1 MYKILE
7 QISFQGLFL
16 YNPSMTKQIQY
27 KLLEHFELL
36 KTIGY
41 TYSSPF
47 DINRCAT
54 NHFEL
59 PNDLEQ
65 LKILV
70 ENCNLCEFSKL
81 KKQTDF
87 SQGNCHA
94 NIMFI
99 DETPSI
105 ISDEQN
111 RLVLGKSGE
120 LLIAMIENV
129 LNVPHN
135 EFYFAHI
142 IKCKTTLKKEPTACE
157 ISSCKPYLD
166 QQIKL
171 VNPKLIVALGENCYR
186 SLTQDKTNLEQIRG
200 KILKYNGV
208 DIMPIY
214 HPNYLLRNPS
224 SKKEAFADMLKIK
237 SLLEQM

>member
-16 YNPSMTKQIQY
+16 YNPFMTKQTKY
-27 KLLEHFELL
+27 KLLDHLAFLQN
-36 KTIGY
+36 IGY
-41 TYSSPF
+41 TYCEPF
-47 DINRCAT
+47 DLNSCAT

-59 PNDLEQ
+59 PHNLEQ
-65 LKILV
+65 LKLLV
-70 ENCNLCEFSKL
+70 ENCSLCEFSKY
-81 KKQTDF
+81 KNQTDF
-87 SQGNCHA
+87 AQGNPNA
-94 NIMFI
+94 KIMFI
-99 DETPSI
+99 DETASI
-105 ISDEQN
+105 ISDDFN
-111 RLVLGKSGE
+111 RLIVGKSGE
-120 LLIAMIENV
+120 LLIAMIEKV

-135 EFYFAHI
+135 EFYFANI
-142 IKCKTTLKKEPTACE
+142 IKCKTSLKKEPTLCE
-157 ISSCKPYLD
+157 ISSCKPYLN

-186 SLTQDKTNLEQIRG
+186 NLTQDKTPLEQIHG

-224 SKKEAFADMLKIK
+224 AKKEAYVDMLKIK